1 MKWKIRLLQGDAMP
15 AIHDIRFERLARQAP
30 ERELLPLS
38 PEDREYVVS
47 NLAAV
52 GDAFGVAAV
61 PDVPLSVLPARAVA
75 RHLAAV
81 RSLLVPCSQEQDL
94 ALGRMESVFRLVAS
108 AVRVIE
114 LRSRRT
120 G

>member
-1 MKWKIRLLQGDAMP
+1 MP
-15 AIHDIRFERLARQAP
+15 AIHDIRFERLVRQAP
-30 ERELLPLS
+30 ERDLLPLS
-38 PEDREYVVS
+38 TEDQNYVVA

-52 GDAFGVAAV
+52 GDAFSVAAV
-61 PDVPLSVLPARAVA
+61 PDAPLSRMPARAVA
-75 RHLAAV
+75 RHLAVV

-108 AVRVIE
+108 AVRLIE